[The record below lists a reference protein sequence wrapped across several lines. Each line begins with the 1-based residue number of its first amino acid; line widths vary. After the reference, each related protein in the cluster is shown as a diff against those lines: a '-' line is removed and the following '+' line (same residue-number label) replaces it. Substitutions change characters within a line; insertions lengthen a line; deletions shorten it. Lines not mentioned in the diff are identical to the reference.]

1 MKKKL
6 RGKLPF
12 TVCALIA
19 LIAAAVFVARLAD
32 WQLVHGGEY
41 KRLSTRSTSFNADTT
56 ATRGE
61 ILDRNGVGL
70 VTNRTHYKI
79 VFDKLCVSKRRGRRY

>member
-12 TVCALIA
+12 TVCAVIA
-19 LIAAAVFVARLAD
+19 LVFAAVFAARLVD
-32 WQLVHGGEY
+32 WQLIHGGEY
-41 KRLSTRSTSFNADTT
+41 KQLSTRSTSYNVDTS

-61 ILDRNGVGL
+61 ILDCSGAGL
-70 VTNRTHYKI
+70 VTNTTHYKI
-79 VFDKLCVSKRRGRRY
+79 VIDKL